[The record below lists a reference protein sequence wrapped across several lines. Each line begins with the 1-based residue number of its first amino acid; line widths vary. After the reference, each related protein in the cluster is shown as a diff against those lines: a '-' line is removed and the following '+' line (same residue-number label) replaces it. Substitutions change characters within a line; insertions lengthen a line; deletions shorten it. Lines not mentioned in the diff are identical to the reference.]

1 MLSNLLGVGIGVGI
15 GFALGRWGY
24 RRRSLSATPVA
35 QSTPD
40 RSVEEELRD
49 RLYQLQLAYQQ
60 MTEMGQFKAGFLAR
74 TSHELRSPL
83 NGMIGMHQLIL
94 SDLCDDPA
102 EERDFVAQANAA
114 ALRMVDVL
122 DNLLSVARTDYGTQ
136 PLHTQPLQLTHL
148 FQEVHLLT
156 HLQAQNR
163 NLQLEI
169 SPPDPDLYALADPRS
184 LRQVL
189 VKLIDGAIAHMD
201 QGSIHLSV
209 QSSPTAATVLIQL
222 KDQRPATAWQ
232 EAIDLMHSDLPKAL
246 DIPTPGLNFLA
257 IHTLLALMQGRLDV
271 VELATAEQPFNRIQC
286 IIPRAVDN

>member
-1 MLSNLLGVGIGVGI
+1 MLSSLLAVGIGVGI
-15 GFALGRWGY
+15 GFALGRWGS
-24 RRRSLSATPVA
+24 RRRPVSAISKT
-35 QSTPD
+35 QTTPD
-40 RSVEEELRD
+40 RAVEEDLRD
-49 RLYQLQLAYQQ
+49 RLHQLQLDYQQ

-102 EERDFVAQANAA
+102 EERDFVAQANAS
-114 ALRMVDVL
+114 ALRMVDIL
-122 DNLLSVARTDYGTQ
+122 DNLLSVARTEYGTQ
-136 PLHTQPLQLTHL
+136 PLHTQPIQLAHL

-169 SPPDPDLYALADPRS
+169 ALPDPDLYALADPRS

-209 QSSPTAATVLIQL
+209 QSAPTPATLLIQL

-232 EAIDLMHSDLPKAL
+232 EAIDLMRSDLPKTVE
-246 DIPTPGLNFLA
+246 IPTPGLNFLA
-257 IHTLLALMQGRLDV
+257 IHTLLGLMQGQLDV
-271 VELATAEQPFNRIQC
+271 LELATPDQPFNCIQC
-286 IIPRAVDN
+286 TIPRALDD